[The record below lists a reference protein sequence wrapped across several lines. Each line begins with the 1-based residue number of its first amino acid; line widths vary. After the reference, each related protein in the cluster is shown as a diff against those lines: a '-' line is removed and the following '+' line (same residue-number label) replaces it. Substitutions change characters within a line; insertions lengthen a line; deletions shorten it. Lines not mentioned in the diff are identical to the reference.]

1 MLGES
6 SSGGLDCCNLN
17 PLISHWRGATRH
29 GVLSDGTR
37 LKLFGITYTASL
49 PNQTETNKP
58 KQNLME
64 PIKLDSTLW
73 ETQAIK
79 ESVEAAGCTEA
90 VGTHGT
96 QCRVLDRS
104 WKEKEEMTGE
114 NSWDLKR
121 LKRCKEHM

>member
-1 MLGES
+1 M
-6 SSGGLDCCNLN
+6 
-17 PLISHWRGATRH
+17 
-29 GVLSDGTR
+29 
-37 LKLFGITYTASL
+37 

-64 PIKLDSTLW
+64 LIKLNSILW

-79 ESVEAAGCTEA
+79 ERGEAAGCTGA

-96 QCRVLDRS
+96 QCRVLNRS

-121 LKRCKEHM
+121 LKRCNEHM